1 MKAKNIIL
9 LVLLLTLCLTT
20 AYAGNSKRI
29 GTAGGQELMIPVG
42 SRGTAMG
49 GSVVSNTWGLES
61 IYWNPAGLASL
72 EGTEAM
78 FSHLPYIAD
87 INVNFGAVGT
97 TIENVGTL
105 AFSAKVIAIGDMKET
120 TNEFP
125 DGTGRVYS
133 PTLTVLGLTYARQ
146 LTSNVAFGAT
156 GMLIRESIFEV
167 GASGAAFDVG
177 FIYDPRWQGVK
188 LGIAIKNYGPT
199 MRFSG
204 RGFDRNLGGYQAS
217 PKNASFDLPSHIDL
231 GISYNFLNR
240 DKNSLTASGNYRSN
254 NFQEDFYQGGL
265 EYGYNERY
273 FLRGGYNYSKQ
284 DDYIYG
290 LSLGAGITVPIGG
303 TSKLTFEYSWNK
315 TDVFDDN
322 QYFTLKINM

>member
-1 MKAKNIIL
+1 MKAKNIIV

-29 GTAGGQELMIPVG
+29 GTAGGQELLIPVG

-105 AFSAKVIAIGDMKET
+105 AFSAKVVAIGDMQET
-120 TNEFP
+120 TNEYP
-125 DGTGRVYS
+125 NGTGRIFS
-133 PTLTVLGLTYARQ
+133 PTLSVIGLTYARQ

-167 GASGAAFDVG
+167 GATGAAFDVG
-177 FIYDPRWQGVK
+177 FIYDPRWQGIK
-188 LGIAIKNYGPT
+188 LGVAIKNYGPT

-204 RGFDRNLGGYQAS
+204 RGFDRNLNGYQAS
-217 PKNASFDLPSHIDL
+217 PKNASSDLPSHIDL

-240 DKNSLTASGNYRSN
+240 DRNSLTASGNYRSN

-290 LSLGAGITVPIGG
+290 LSLGAGISVPIGG

-315 TDVFDDN
+315 TDVFEDN
-322 QYFTLKINM
+322 QYFTLKVNM